1 MTPLSMKF
9 AVAICFLVSAFIC
22 GWLTLGVL
30 IVPLIVGPCG
40 IHARPFDVETWNAP
54 DWRDSEDISTGFHSI
69 RQRMVDDLLET
80 KLVPGVTREQL
91 LEWAGE
97 PDRTRERND
106 TAISVWHYDLGS
118 ERGLGVDS
126 EWLEVTFDA
135 SGQVR
140 RAELCR
146 D

>member
-1 MTPLSMKF
+1 MNQLPMKI
-9 AVAICFLVSAFIC
+9 AVAACFLGSAFIC

-30 IVPLIVGPCG
+30 VVPLFVGPCG
-40 IHARPFDVETWNAP
+40 IHARPFDAEVWNAP
-54 DWRDSEDISTGFHSI
+54 DWRDSEDISTDFHSI

-97 PDRTRERND
+97 PDRIRERND

-126 EWLEVTFDA
+126 EWLEVALDP
-135 SGQVR
+135 SGRVR
-140 RAELCR
+140 RTELCR

>member
-1 MTPLSMKF
+1 MNSVLVKL
-9 AVAICFLVSAFIC
+9 AVAVSFLVSAFLC

-30 IVPLIVGPCG
+30 VVPHFVGPCG
-40 IHARPFDVETWNAP
+40 IHARPFDAEVWNAP
-54 DWRDSEDISTGFHSI
+54 DWRDSEDISTDFHSI

-106 TAISVWHYDLGS
+106 TAISVWHYDLGI
-118 ERGLGVDS
+118 ERGIGVDG